1 MVFISF
7 YPDYVPSFW
16 RLRIHLFRFLFTLVN
31 SAAGWFYVNGQEHK
45 SYPSKMLNPSLTA
58 RVMPGQWS
66 GALVSNAGE
75 KMVSHLFRHN
85 KGTQSQ
91 AWLSAFFF
99 GFKTYIETKTF
110 YFYIFV
116 VFFFSCFWIIIK
128 FYLSLYQH
136 RRFFFAFFFL
146 WPLLIPGLI
155 LVTLFLRLFQT
166 EDILDHA
173 QAQTTLRP
181 WTSFLPAC
189 TRPPNIYLSTVY
201 QLAHCTKTD

>member
-45 SYPSKMLNPSLTA
+45 SYPSKMLNPSLLPGWCQGSDP
-58 RVMPGQWS
+58 VPLFLMP
-66 GALVSNAGE
+66 VK
-75 KMVSHLFRHN
+75 KMVSHLFVTIRALKARH
-85 KGTQSQ
+85 G
-91 AWLSAFFF
+91 WVPFFF

-136 RRFFFAFFFL
+136 RRFFLLSFSFDPFL
-146 WPLLIPGLI
+146 
-155 LVTLFLRLFQT
+155 
-166 EDILDHA
+166 
-173 QAQTTLRP
+173 
-181 WTSFLPAC
+181 
-189 TRPPNIYLSTVY
+189 YLASS
-201 QLAHCTKTD
+201 

>member
-45 SYPSKMLNPSLTA
+45 SYSSKMLNPSLLPGWCQGSDP
-58 RVMPGQWS
+58 VPLFLMPVKNGFPS
-66 GALVSNAGE
+66 VC
-75 KMVSHLFRHN
+75 HN

-116 VFFFSCFWIIIK
+116 VFFFFLFLNYHKILFIFISTP
-128 FYLSLYQH
+128 S
-136 RRFFFAFFFL
+136 FFFL
-146 WPLLIPGLI
+146 LSFSFDP
-155 LVTLFLRLFQT
+155 FL
-166 EDILDHA
+166 
-173 QAQTTLRP
+173 
-181 WTSFLPAC
+181 
-189 TRPPNIYLSTVY
+189 YLASS
-201 QLAHCTKTD
+201 